1 MTTRLIVSIH
11 DVAPP
16 HAIEVQHPWE
26 LCRSLGITPAL
37 FVVPN
42 WHGESPSGES
52 PAFVDWIRERAS
64 DGAELFLH
72 GERHDEIGMRHR
84 MSDELRALG
93 RTANEGEFLTL
104 DRWAARAR
112 IRRGLMHLWS
122 LGLRPVGFVPP
133 AWLAPRTTH
142 DVVRKTGL
150 GFSEDVSCV
159 YVPDQRRTIAVP
171 APAVRWS
178 GRTAVRARFSCRV
191 AALQRLRARHT
202 PYLRLALHPQDLG
215 IAVIARSV
223 RKNLLYWA
231 NATTPTLYAELGS

>member
-112 IRRGLMHLWS
+112 NSIHLRGRGVAEHGEPHAAHVGNLRRE
-122 LGLRPVGFVPP
+122 RRDI
-133 AWLAPRTTH
+133 LA
-142 DVVRKTGL
+142 
-150 GFSEDVSCV
+150 
-159 YVPDQRRTIAVP
+159 
-171 APAVRWS
+171 
-178 GRTAVRARFSCRV
+178 RARGR
-191 AALQRLRARHT
+191 
-202 PYLRLALHPQDLG
+202 Y
-215 IAVIARSV
+215 
-223 RKNLLYWA
+223 
-231 NATTPTLYAELGS
+231 GSHDPSSA